1 MPRPRRAELQFGRT
15 ILTIAIVAL
24 AGLGAVAA
32 GAQGFDTTSW
42 KRPFEPFR
50 IIGNIHYVGTSELGA
65 FLITTP
71 EGHILLDGVLPESVS
86 LVEQSIRAL
95 GFRVEDVKYL
105 LNSQAHFDHVGSLA
119 GLKATSG
126 AQVLVMTGDDTLV
139 AQGGKGGFVLGDRV
153 SFPPVP
159 VDRVLHDGDTVTLGG
174 TTLTAHHTPGHTP
187 GCTTWTMTVEE
198 EGRPYLVVFPGSTT
212 VLPGMQLAGT
222 GLREDLERTFA
233 TLESLEP
240 DVFLAAHASFFGLA
254 EKRARQKAGAAVNPF
269 IDPEG
274 YRRLTARKKKDFE
287 AVLRD
292 QSGG

>member
-1 MPRPRRAELQFGRT
+1 MDDCKFR
-15 ILTIAIVAL
+15 IAATIVAL
-24 AGLGAVAA
+24 AGFWGAAA
-32 GAQGFDTTSW
+32 GFQGFDTTSW
-42 KRPFEPFR
+42 KTPLEPFR

-71 EGHILLDGVLPESVS
+71 EGHLLVDGVLPESVS
-86 LVEQSIRAL
+86 LIEQSIRAL
-95 GFRVEDVKYL
+95 GFRVEDIKYL

-119 GLKATSG
+119 GLKARSG

-139 AQGGKGGFVLGDRV
+139 THGGKGGFVLGDRV

-174 TTLTAHHTPGHTP
+174 TTLTARHTPGHTP

-198 EGRPYLVVFPGSTT
+198 EGTRYRVVFPGSTT

-222 GLREDLERTFA
+222 GLREEFQRTFEILEQ
-233 TLESLEP
+233 LES

-254 EKRARQKAGAAVNPF
+254 DKRARQKAGAAVNPF

-287 AVLRD
+287 AALRE